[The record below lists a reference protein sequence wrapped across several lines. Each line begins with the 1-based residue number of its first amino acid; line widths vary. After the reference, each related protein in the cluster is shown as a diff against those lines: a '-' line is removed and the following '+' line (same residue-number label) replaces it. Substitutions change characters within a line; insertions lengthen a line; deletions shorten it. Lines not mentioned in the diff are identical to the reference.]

1 MSESPTASH
10 DPSEVETSAVAPVGA
25 SEPSAADD
33 APALTPPLRANSALA
48 EAIDAFHEYMVR
60 KGFSE
65 NTIKAFQNDLK
76 FLSDYLG
83 RDTRLYHVTTQN
95 LDEFLPWLSEQR
107 KMDFSAKTQARR
119 ITTMKV
125 FFGWLHGVGVIG
137 TDPAEP
143 LVQIQARTP
152 LPTILRDSDVRTL
165 LLKAQDI
172 SRDRQNPDARPYLLV
187 SLLVQT
193 GIKKAEC
200 ARLLIDDIDIAQPS
214 SPVLLVR
221 YHEERYVHKNRALG
235 LTATITPAL
244 QQYLAQYQPKIY
256 SLTAPRAT
264 WSTCWRNWANW
275 PASVTCKSASRRC
288 AGRARARLP
297 QRDARRPVAPEDGA
311 EQNFLAR
318 DERKIAHAGRA
329 LVFPQVTS
337 SARRTANLSSGLACG
352 VPGALSDSA
361 LVRPSLPP
369 AGSRFPRR
377 NELL

>member
-1 MSESPTASH
+1 MSESTA
-10 DPSEVETSAVAPVGA
+10 TSSTPLATEASPDAAKDASVQNAGDAVAV
-25 SEPSAADD
+25 
-33 APALTPPLRANSALA
+33 LTPPLRANSTLV
-48 EAIDAFHEYMVR
+48 EAVDAFHEYMLR

-83 RDTRLYHVTTQN
+83 RDTKLYHVTTQN
-95 LDEFLPWLSEQR
+95 LDDFLPWLAEQR

-125 FFGWLHGVGVIG
+125 FFSWLHGVGVIG

-172 SRDRQNPDARPYLLV
+172 SRDRQHPDARPYLLV

-200 ARLLIDDIDIAQPS
+200 ARLLIDDIDISQPS

-221 YHEERYVHKNRALG
+221 YREERYAHKNRALG

-244 QQYLAQYQPKIY
+244 QQYLAQYQPKD
-256 SLTAPRAT
+256 LLFDCTPRNLEYVLEELGELAGIRYVQVGFET
-264 WSTCWRNWANW
+264 LRWTCAVRDFRNGMPEDQLRQKLGLSKISWRET
-275 PASVTCKSASRRC
+275 SEKLHIL
-288 AGRARARLP
+288 AGR
-297 QRDARRPVAPEDGA
+297 
-311 EQNFLAR
+311 
-318 DERKIAHAGRA
+318 
-329 LVFPQVTS
+329 
-337 SARRTANLSSGLACG
+337 
-352 VPGALSDSA
+352 
-361 LVRPSLPP
+361 
-369 AGSRFPRR
+369 
-377 NELL
+377 

>member
-244 QQYLAQYQPKIY
+244 QQYLAQYQPENLLFDCTPRNLEYVLEELGDLAGIRYVQVGFETLRWTCALRDFRNGMPEDQLRQKMGLSKI
-256 SLTAPRAT
+256 S
-264 WSTCWRNWANW
+264 WRET
-275 PASVTCKSASRRC
+275 SEKLHML
-288 AGRARARLP
+288 AGR
-297 QRDARRPVAPEDGA
+297 
-311 EQNFLAR
+311 
-318 DERKIAHAGRA
+318 
-329 LVFPQVTS
+329 
-337 SARRTANLSSGLACG
+337 
-352 VPGALSDSA
+352 
-361 LVRPSLPP
+361 
-369 AGSRFPRR
+369 
-377 NELL
+377 

>member
-1 MSESPTASH
+1 MSESP
-10 DPSEVETSAVAPVGA
+10 ETSH
-25 SEPSAADD
+25 EPSATEALSVAQEVIAPEPVATD
-33 APALTPPLRANSALA
+33 AAPVLTPPLRASSVLA

-76 FLSDYLG
+76 FLGDYLG
-83 RDTRLYHVTTQN
+83 RDTKLYHVTTQN
-95 LDEFLPWLSEQR
+95 LDEFLPWLAEQR

-125 FFGWLHGVGVIG
+125 FFSWLYGVGVIG

-172 SRDRQNPDARPYLLV
+172 SRDRQQPDARPYLLV

-200 ARLLIDDIDIAQPS
+200 ARLLIDDVDVAQPS

-221 YHEERYVHKNRALG
+221 YREERYAHKNRALG

-244 QQYLAQYQPKIY
+244 QQYLAQYQPKE
-256 SLTAPRAT
+256 LLFDCTPRNLEYVLEELGELAGIRYVQVGFET
-264 WSTCWRNWANW
+264 LRWTCAVRDFRNGMPEDQLRQKMGLSKISWRET
-275 PASVTCKSASRRC
+275 SEKLHVL
-288 AGRARARLP
+288 AGR
-297 QRDARRPVAPEDGA
+297 
-311 EQNFLAR
+311 
-318 DERKIAHAGRA
+318 
-329 LVFPQVTS
+329 
-337 SARRTANLSSGLACG
+337 
-352 VPGALSDSA
+352 
-361 LVRPSLPP
+361 
-369 AGSRFPRR
+369 
-377 NELL
+377 

>member
-1 MSESPTASH
+1 MSESSETSHELLAGESPLTASVV
-10 DPSEVETSAVAPVGA
+10 DAPEQAADTAAPV
-25 SEPSAADD
+25 
-33 APALTPPLRANSALA
+33 LTPPLRASSVLA
-48 EAIDAFHEYMVR
+48 EAIEAFHEYMLR

-83 RDTRLYHVTTQN
+83 RDTKLYHVTTQN

-125 FFGWLHGVGVIG
+125 FFSWLHGVGVIG

-172 SRDRQNPDARPYLLV
+172 SRDRQHPDARPYLLV

-200 ARLLIDDIDIAQPS
+200 ARLLIDDIVIAQPS

-221 YHEERYVHKNRALG
+221 YREERYAHKNRALG
-235 LTATITPAL
+235 LTATLTPAL
-244 QQYLAQYQPKIY
+244 QQYLAQYQPQDLLFDCTPRNLEYVLEELGELAGIRYVQVGFETLRWTCAVRDFRNGMPEDQLRQKMGLSKI
-256 SLTAPRAT
+256 S
-264 WSTCWRNWANW
+264 WRET
-275 PASVTCKSASRRC
+275 SEKLHML
-288 AGRARARLP
+288 AGR
-297 QRDARRPVAPEDGA
+297 
-311 EQNFLAR
+311 
-318 DERKIAHAGRA
+318 
-329 LVFPQVTS
+329 
-337 SARRTANLSSGLACG
+337 
-352 VPGALSDSA
+352 
-361 LVRPSLPP
+361 
-369 AGSRFPRR
+369 
-377 NELL
+377 

>member
-1 MSESPTASH
+1 MGELNMSDLPVTAH
-10 DPSEVETSAVAPVGA
+10 DSSAREAPATGAVAATPAQTG
-25 SEPSAADD
+25 ADD
-33 APALTPPLRANSALA
+33 APVLTPPLRASSALS

-76 FLSDYLG
+76 FLRDYLG
-83 RDTRLYHVTTQN
+83 RDTKLYHVTTQN
-95 LDEFLPWLSEQR
+95 LDEFLPWLAEQR

-125 FFGWLHGVGVIG
+125 FFSWLHGVGVIG

-221 YHEERYVHKNRALG
+221 YREERYAHKNRALG

-244 QQYLAQYQPKIY
+244 QQYLAQYQPSDLLFNCTPRNLEYVLEELGELAGIRYVQVGFETLRWTCAVRDFRNGMPEDQLRQKMGLSKI
-256 SLTAPRAT
+256 S
-264 WSTCWRNWANW
+264 WRET
-275 PASVTCKSASRRC
+275 SEKLHML
-288 AGRARARLP
+288 AGR
-297 QRDARRPVAPEDGA
+297 
-311 EQNFLAR
+311 
-318 DERKIAHAGRA
+318 
-329 LVFPQVTS
+329 
-337 SARRTANLSSGLACG
+337 
-352 VPGALSDSA
+352 
-361 LVRPSLPP
+361 
-369 AGSRFPRR
+369 
-377 NELL
+377 

>member
-1 MSESPTASH
+1 MSESSETSHELLAGESPLTASVV
-10 DPSEVETSAVAPVGA
+10 DAPEQAADTAAPV
-25 SEPSAADD
+25 
-33 APALTPPLRANSALA
+33 LTPPLRASSVLA
-48 EAIDAFHEYMVR
+48 EAIEAFHEYMLR

-83 RDTRLYHVTTQN
+83 RDTKLYHVTTQN

-125 FFGWLHGVGVIG
+125 FFSWLHGVGVIG

-221 YHEERYVHKNRALG
+221 YREERYAHKNRALG

-244 QQYLAQYQPKIY
+244 QQYLAQYQPKE
-256 SLTAPRAT
+256 LLFDCTPRNLEYVLEELGELAGIRYVQVGFET
-264 WSTCWRNWANW
+264 LRWTCAVRDFRNGMPEDQLRQKMGLSKISWRET
-275 PASVTCKSASRRC
+275 SEKLHLL
-288 AGRARARLP
+288 AGR
-297 QRDARRPVAPEDGA
+297 
-311 EQNFLAR
+311 
-318 DERKIAHAGRA
+318 
-329 LVFPQVTS
+329 
-337 SARRTANLSSGLACG
+337 
-352 VPGALSDSA
+352 
-361 LVRPSLPP
+361 
-369 AGSRFPRR
+369 
-377 NELL
+377 